1 MTTRTYRASASEH
14 QEQCA
19 LIEWCR
25 TFAGQHPDLAYIV
38 AVPNGGARPIL
49 VGVAM
54 KAEGVS
60 PGYPDLLL
68 DVARG
73 GYHGWRGE
81 LKKVGG
87 SVAPE
92 HGPPTRILLG
102 GFHPGDPDRLGRSGF
117 HPEDP
122 SRPRAARNSESCA
135 RSAMVLSHPVCT
147 CNRCTRSKRKPF
159 LHYRQKSPWFRL
171 WDCWWWCG

>member
-38 AVPNGGARPIL
+38 AVPNGGARPLL
-49 VGVAM
+49 VGVAL

-73 GYHGWRGE
+73 EYHGWRGE

-87 SVAPE
+87 YVAPAQAAW
-92 HGPPTRILLG
+92 HTRLRAQGYAVDVAYGWTNMAAALCRYLG
-102 GFHPGDPDRLGRSGF
+102 IDHERMGL
-117 HPEDP
+117 
-122 SRPRAARNSESCA
+122 
-135 RSAMVLSHPVCT
+135 
-147 CNRCTRSKRKPF
+147 
-159 LHYRQKSPWFRL
+159 
-171 WDCWWWCG
+171 